1 MRRTKPILPVLLV
14 GFLLLAGCSLYP
26 QISDPQHDTDSTEG
40 QYQGT
45 QWGEGLESRVTRV
58 NLERV
63 SDSPLERSEIYYS
76 ASRSPG
82 TAIKEIPMINGR
94 VTFAVLDQDGN
105 KMDLVQHNGDLHLQ
119 ATAGERYELR
129 LRNFGNR
136 TYEVV
141 SAVDGLD
148 VLNGQPGSLHHRG
161 YVLEPGRILTI
172 SGFRRSNTEVAAFR
186 FSSAGDAD
194 ASNSEQGAAHNLGV
208 LGLAVFELST
218 PLPPSR
224 AVSTSHLPQAF
235 PADAS
240 PVPPPHYD
248 D

>member
-1 MRRTKPILPVLLV
+1 MRRIKPILPVLLA
-14 GFLLLAGCSLYP
+14 GLLLLAGCSLYP
-26 QISDPQHDTDSTEG
+26 RISTSQQGMTSTEG
-40 QYQGT
+40 QHLGT
-45 QWGEGLESRVTRV
+45 QWGEGLESRVTHV
-58 NLERV
+58 DLERI
-63 SDSPLERSEIYYS
+63 SALPLERSEIYYNDS
-76 ASRSPG
+76 HSPG
-82 TAIKEIPMINGR
+82 PAIKEIPMINGR
-94 VTFAVLDQDGN
+94 VSFAVLDQDGN

-119 ATAGERYELR
+119 STAGERYELR

-141 SAVDGLD
+141 STVDGLD

-172 SGFRRSNTEVAAFR
+172 RGFRRSNTEVAAFR
-186 FSSAGDAD
+186 FSSFDDAD
-194 ASNSEQGAAHNLGV
+194 ASNSEQGGPHNLGV
-208 LGLAVFELST
+208 LGLAVFQLNTS
-218 PLPPSR
+218 LPSSQ

-240 PVPPPHYD
+240 QVTPPHYD